1 MYLKLKAGKYEKKM
15 RKLTQFVL
23 SIFDYFAQHPQF
35 TETDFFSS
43 LGVDGAWFE
52 TCYRRRPRLRT
63 LLDELAQEPVSQR
76 KRLFEAM
83 EKDVNYIAHMD
94 EETFRF
100 AESIL
105 PPVILEKA
113 AALTTY
119 LYDEIFVKADF
130 QVEGEKMNRIRFETE
145 FYRVNFPLDQRDVC
159 PVCLQASG
167 RLQKNSQI
175 DHFFPKAKYPA
186 LIFQPENLPVICK
199 ECNEAD
205 EKGQKDPM
213 QDTDLTELFLP
224 YRRAAEEETQLRIW
238 LDGNGRHLQL
248 VPIGGDEKVL
258 KRIENFDRLY
268 GVSACWN
275 RQADEYLAACGR
287 IAEDCRSTAE
297 AEEELRILAKNK
309 RRMAARDKSQ
319 LIESRCYDYMEGE
332 GHCVFLDECEK
343 RLEEQRK
350 LQQMGE
356 KERNIHV

>member
-1 MYLKLKAGKYEKKM
+1 MYLKLKVGKYEEKM

-23 SIFDYFAQHPQF
+23 SVFEYLAQHQQF

-43 LGVDGAWFE
+43 LGADGAWFAE
-52 TCYRRRPRLRT
+52 CYRRRPRLRT
-63 LLDELAQEPVSQR
+63 LLEELAQEPVYRR

-83 EKDVNYIAHMD
+83 ERDVSYIAHMD

-100 AESIL
+100 AESTL
-105 PPVILEKA
+105 PPEILAKA
-113 AALTTY
+113 AALTSY

-130 QVEGEKMNRIRFETE
+130 QVEGERMNRIRFKEE
-145 FYRVNFPLDQRDVC
+145 FYRMNFPSDQKDVC

-167 RLQKNSQI
+167 RLQENSQI

-186 LIFQPENLPVICK
+186 LVFQPENLPVICK
-199 ECNEAD
+199 ECNESD
-205 EKGQKDPM
+205 GKGQKDPM

-224 YRRAAEEETQLRIW
+224 YRRAAEEETQLRIG
-238 LDGNGRHLQL
+238 LDENGRHLQL
-248 VPIGGDEKVL
+248 APTGGDEKVS

-268 GVSACWN
+268 GVFACWN
-275 RQADEYLAACGR
+275 RQADGYLAECGR
-287 IAEDCRSTAE
+287 IAENCGSTAE

-309 RRMAARDKSQ
+309 RRMAERDKSR

-332 GHCVFLDECEK
+332 GHDVFLDECEK

-350 LQQMGE
+350 LRGC
-356 KERNIHV
+356 